1 MTYTPE
7 LGYYLDKAGLEH
19 FPVNVSQVRTFMQPN
34 RLFNQE
40 IISDIILD
48 VHPTTY
54 SPVFTNA

>member
-1 MTYTPE
+1 
-7 LGYYLDKAGLEH
+7 
-19 FPVNVSQVRTFMQPN
+19 VNVSQVRTFMQPN